1 MEKNTAPTLLRLTY
15 GARDKRAD
23 CARLG
28 PPLVTT
34 GSKTGME
41 RIERVGSRHPP
52 TRFLDVTGNN
62 ITFTR
67 VCAGPFLFY
76 LYRDLANRE

>member
-1 MEKNTAPTLLRLTY
+1 MEKNTAPTPLRLTY

-34 GSKTGME
+34 DRKREWKGSNGLGQDTQ
-41 RIERVGSRHPP
+41 SA
-52 TRFLDVTGNN
+52 RFLDVAGNN
-62 ITFTR
+62 ITFTC
-67 VCAGPFLFY
+67 VYHSCY
-76 LYRDLANRE
+76 LYRDLANRG